1 MEHLRELFHSALN
14 DEGVVEIAGFTFQ
27 RDQVLRSLEEV
38 GYEQAFQDWLL
49 ERKNEL
55 LERADDILSLHD
67 NANRFGMLKLAF
79 QRKRMI
85 PFIGAGMSFSSGFPL
100 WGQYLRK
107 LRQESHVPESDL
119 EKLLADG
126 DYEGAAELLYNDLG
140 AALFDSSLEETF
152 RVTRYLS
159 GPVNYLFQL
168 FPDATFITTN
178 FDPLIESLAAEHMP
192 NGFDKVQSGAQLSEA
207 LRLVSNGSRLLL
219 KIHGECDV
227 VTGRVL
233 TKTEYDHAYSDN
245 GVVRNFISRILFGQS
260 MLFLGCSL
268 HLDRTIHC
276 MKQFVRENDPKQL
289 PRHYAF
295 LELKDSDD
303 RVQRKK
309 HLAEANIFPIWYPE
323 GEHDESIEALFVKLL
338 EEEL

>member
-14 DEGVVEIAGFTFQ
+14 DEGVVEIAGFIFQ
-27 RDQVLRSLEEV
+27 RDQVLRALEEV

-49 ERKNEL
+49 ERENEL
-55 LERADDILSLHD
+55 LFRAEEILALHD
-67 NANRFGMLKLAF
+67 NANRFGLLKQAF
-79 QRKRMI
+79 QRKRML

-100 WGQYLRK
+100 WTEYLRN
-107 LRQESHVPESDL
+107 LRMESHVPEADL
-119 EKLLADG
+119 ERSLNAG

-152 RVTRYLS
+152 RVTRNLS
-159 GPVNYLFQL
+159 GPVNYLFRL
-168 FPDATFITTN
+168 FPEASFITTN
-178 FDPLIESLAAEHMP
+178 FDPLIESLAAEHLP
-192 NGFDKVQSGAQLSEA
+192 RGFDKVQSGAQLEEA
-207 LRLVSNGSRLLL
+207 LRLVSNGTRLLL

-233 TKTEYDHAYSDN
+233 TKTEYDRAYSDD
-245 GVVRNFISRILFGQS
+245 GVVKNFISRILFGQS

-268 HLDRTIHC
+268 QEDRTIHC
-276 MKQFVRENDPKQL
+276 MKKFVKENDPKQL

-303 RVQRKK
+303 RVERKK

-323 GEHDESIEALFVKLL
+323 GEHDESIEALFIKLL
-338 EEEL
+338 EEES